1 MKIKIEK
8 KNQALDLS
16 YFIKKNCFDDD
27 VSRNYLIVQPVFKSF
42 ETFTCTIEELFIWN
56 SKGLSEESITTP
68 ATPSNGL
75 ALRLM

>member
-1 MKIKIEK
+1 M
-8 KNQALDLS
+8 
-16 YFIKKNCFDDD
+16 
-27 VSRNYLIVQPVFKSF
+27 SRNYLIVQPVFKSF
-42 ETFTCTIEELFIWN
+42 ETFTCTIEELFIWT